1 MTLLKPLAPHH
12 NLSAPTHGHHTR
24 TSIFSRL
31 RTMKG
36 QPRAKDGP
44 VRATVRKFDE
54 TEQAEPPPIKSAK
67 KDERRRGKSPGSKSS
82 RTR

>member
-1 MTLLKPLAPHH
+1 
-12 NLSAPTHGHHTR
+12 
-24 TSIFSRL
+24 
-31 RTMKG
+31 MKG

-54 TEQAEPPPIKSAK
+54 AEQAEPPPIKSAK